1 MKKLIGVIVVV
12 LALAAG
18 YVGASYWSGQQAE
31 KWYKDALAEASK
43 HPNVKITALRY
54 ERGPFASHATTRYQ
68 LTLGEAGGAA
78 LPDLSFSTK
87 EDIYHGPIPLAGWG
101 VPGVPMGLAGAVI
114 RQTLDAESSDW
125 SRELKKLYGGQEPVV
140 GIAQVGFDGTS
151 NARITM
157 PPLALS
163 NVEDLQNFNFSG
175 LQGQFQ
181 IAPRGAAVQGDLAVK
196 SLEAIG
202 KPGAGGEGGQSAA
215 GPRINLR
222 DLTMTV
228 NQRKG
233 AFDLMFGDSGF
244 KMGELRVQDPSSGTP
259 VIFADLGMDAT
270 AKLSPQNPQQVDVEA
285 LFKTGKFTVEP
296 WSGTGS
302 MKLTFNR
309 LDGPTVG
316 QLQQWQQK
324 VAAKPDD
331 PQSLDEL
338 LTLVKAL
345 LRGKPEFV
353 LDTQAKLAQGDWQG
367 KLTLNFQDA
376 GAIDPV
382 QNPASLLGALEK
394 GLAEVAVSK
403 RLAETVL
410 TNIAKEQFQAQ
421 AGEQAGA
428 GGEQAVQ
435 AMAEQQVAQQ
445 LQGMIA
451 TGFIRLEGDQ
461 YKSTARFE
469 GGKLSV
475 NGKEI
480 PLGPSG
486 PAQ

>member
-18 YVGASYWSGQQAE
+18 YVGASYWSGQQVE

-43 HPNVKITALRY
+43 HPNIKVTVQRY
-54 ERGPFASHATTRYQ
+54 ERGPFVSHAITRYQ

-125 SRELKKLYGGQEPVV
+125 TRELKKLYGGQEPVV
-140 GIAQVGFDGTS
+140 GIAQVGFDGAS
-151 NARITM
+151 NARVTM
-157 PPLALS
+157 PPLALT
-163 NVEDLQNFNFSG
+163 NVQELQNFNFSG

-181 IAPRGAAVQGDLAVK
+181 IAPRGTVVQGDMAVK

-202 KPGAGGEGGQSAA
+202 KPGAGGEGQATA

-244 KMGELRVQDPSSGTP
+244 KVGELRVQDPTSGTP
-259 VIFADLGMDAT
+259 VVFADLSMNAT
-270 AKLSPQNPQQVDVEA
+270 AALSPQNPQQVNVEA
-285 LFKTGKFTVEP
+285 LFKAGKFTVEP

-309 LDGPTVG
+309 LDGSTVG
-316 QLQQWQQK
+316 QLEQWQQK
-324 VAAKPDD
+324 VAINPDD
-331 PQSLDEL
+331 PQALDEL
-338 LTLVKAL
+338 LTLVQAL

-403 RLAETVL
+403 KLAETVL
-410 TNIAKEQFQAQ
+410 TNIAKEQLQAQ
-421 AGEQAGA
+421 SGAQAGAAGEQAM
-428 GGEQAVQ
+428 QAV
-435 AMAEQQVAQQ
+435 AAQQVAQQ
-445 LQGMIA
+445 LQGMVIA
-451 TGFIRLEGDQ
+451 GFLRLEGDQ
-461 YKSTARFE
+461 YKSAARFE

-475 NGKEI
+475 NGKDI
-480 PLGPSG
+480 PLGP
-486 PAQ
+486 Q